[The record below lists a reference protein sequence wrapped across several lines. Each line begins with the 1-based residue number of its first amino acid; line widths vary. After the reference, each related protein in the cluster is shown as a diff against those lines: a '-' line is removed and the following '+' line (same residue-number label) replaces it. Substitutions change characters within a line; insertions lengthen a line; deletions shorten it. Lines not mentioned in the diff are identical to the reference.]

1 MYENFIKEER
11 EYGKKFL
18 QMNQIFEDRFDE
30 CEYTVAKALFKN
42 ESMVSAIL
50 ENIGDLMKKEG
61 IKCMPMNVIL
71 GDFIFSMSSFSI
83 EDPSNLI
90 LKTSRNDYFRR
101 IGERAEIN
109 KSFGCEYHSYID
121 LHKKLLLGLRA
132 DGIVEKNVI
141 RRKDKE
147 QWESVVYFKLLLE
160 GRIEIPLGYSKFP
173 FVISMSQKYSIG
185 SFRNIWTLKR
195 KKKEM
200 EDFPICIKSVIKSN
214 NLMFNLDKNIYN
226 LCSEI
231 IEGEKI
237 KILNKIKCSSME
249 EYEKKLYQIIKD
261 VSYSKTIGRGELSE
275 GDRFSLYKLKVEMKK
290 ELQDILKSFQDL
302 IPFMTITRNIV
313 GNKYYLP
320 CFIDNRGRQY
330 FGTLLSPTFY
340 KIFRYLYKF
349 VEEKEFVKLE
359 ESVFYRKMIEY
370 KNAVSDFGKNDRN
383 SYILMILFIEIGKH
397 FIKTDDRHFVKTEEI
412 INLGILNYKKEKVLK
427 FDELLYVSKIESEI
441 EKLLNNEDFDK
452 NMIVFKDAT
461 ASGLQNYG
469 ILMGYNDE
477 KLKYLNLDGDEW
489 CDTYQYLID
498 KFISKEEK
506 YRKRKYWKSTIMTIP
521 YNAVWFSCFV
531 KFIEKIR
538 EDGVEYKDLPE
549 FEKERIK
556 ALHKRF
562 YEEIKNKV
570 KEEFYI
576 NKSAN
581 FVKFKYNR
589 WKISNRLEY
598 KITYKKLRD
607 KYSDITYDIIEDK
620 EGTLRSMEANNMH
633 YLDAK
638 LVKRIVENFDI
649 LPIHDCFGVRLSEL
663 HLVVDEIN
671 EYYSKIIGKKIYNIH
686 IIK

>member
-1 MYENFIKEER
+1 MYENFVKEER

-50 ENIGDLMKKEG
+50 GNIGDLMKKED
-61 IKCMPMNVIL
+61 IKCIPMNVIL

-109 KSFGCEYHSYID
+109 KGFGCEYHNYID

-173 FVISMSQKYSIG
+173 FVISMNQKYSIG

-200 EDFPICIKSVIKSN
+200 EDFPICIKSVIRSN

-226 LCSEI
+226 LCSEV
-231 IEGEKI
+231 IEKEKMR
-237 KILNKIKCSSME
+237 ILNKIKCDSME

-275 GDRFSLYKLKVEMKK
+275 DDRFSLYKLKIEMKK

-302 IPFMTITRNIV
+302 IPFITISRNIV
-313 GNKYYLP
+313 GDKYYLP

-359 ESVFYRKMIEY
+359 KSMFYQKMIKY
-370 KNAVSDFGKNDRN
+370 KNAVSDFNKSDRN
-383 SYILMILFIEIGKH
+383 SYILLILFMEIGKH
-397 FIKTDDRHFVKTEEI
+397 FVKTDDRHFVKTEEI
-412 INLGILNYKKEKVLK
+412 INLGILNYKKEKILK
-427 FDELLYVSKIESEI
+427 FDELLYVNKIESEI
-441 EKLLNNEDFDK
+441 EKLLNSEDFDK

-469 ILMGYNDE
+469 ILMGYNEE

-531 KFIEKIR
+531 KFIEKMR
-538 EDGVEYKDLPE
+538 EDGIEYKDLDE

-556 ALHKRF
+556 ALHKKF

-607 KYSDITYDIIEDK
+607 KYSDVTYDIIEDK

-638 LVKRIVENFDI
+638 LVKRMVENFDI

-671 EYYSKIIGKKIYNIH
+671 EYYSEIIGKKIYNIH

>member
-11 EYGKKFL
+11 KYGKKFL

-30 CEYTVAKALFKN
+30 CEYTVVKALFKN
-42 ESMVSAIL
+42 ESVVSSIL
-50 ENIGDLMKKEG
+50 KNIDDLMRKEG
-61 IKCMPMNVIL
+61 IKCISMYVIL

-90 LKTSRNDYFRR
+90 LKTSRNDYFKR
-101 IGERAEIN
+101 IWERAEIN
-109 KSFGCEYHSYID
+109 KGFGCDYSSYIN
-121 LHKKLLLGLRA
+121 LHRKLLLGLRA
-132 DGIVEKNVI
+132 DGILEKNVI
-141 RRKDKE
+141 RRKENE
-147 QWESVVYFKLLLE
+147 QWESVVYFKLFLE
-160 GRIEIPLGYSKFP
+160 GKIEVPLGYSKFP

-195 KKKEM
+195 KKREM
-200 EDFPICIKSVIKSN
+200 EDFPICIKSIIKSN
-214 NLMFNLDKNIYN
+214 NLMFNLDKNIYS
-226 LCSEI
+226 LSLEI
-231 IEGEKI
+231 IEREKMR
-237 KILNKIKCSSME
+237 ILNKINCINME
-249 EYEKKLYQIIKD
+249 EYEKKLYQIID
-261 VSYSKTIGRGELSE
+261 DISYSKTIGKGTLSD
-275 GDRFSLYKLKVEMKK
+275 GDRFSLYQLKIEVKK
-290 ELQDILKSFQDL
+290 ELKDVLKSFQDL
-302 IPFMTITRNIV
+302 IPFITINRSIMND
-313 GNKYYLP
+313 KYYLP

-349 VEEKEFVKLE
+349 VEKKEFVKLE
-359 ESVFYRKMIEY
+359 ESMFY
-370 KNAVSDFGKNDRN
+370 KNMIRYKNTVVDFTKSDRN
-383 SYILMILFIEIGKH
+383 SYILMILFMEIGKH
-397 FIKTDDRHFVKTEEI
+397 FVKTDDRHFIKTEEM
-412 INLGILNYKKEKVLK
+412 INLGILNYKKDKVLK
-427 FDELLYVSKIESEI
+427 FDELLYVNKIENEI
-441 EKLLNNEDFDK
+441 ENLISNKKFDE
-452 NMIVFKDAT
+452 NMMIFKDAT

-469 ILMGYNDE
+469 ILMGYNEE

-498 KFISKEEK
+498 KFISKEEI

-538 EDGVEYKDLPE
+538 EDGIEYKDLDE

-556 ALHKRF
+556 KVHKKF

-570 KEEFYI
+570 KEEFYT

-581 FVKFKYNR
+581 FVKFRYNK
-589 WKISNRLEY
+589 WEISNRLEY
-598 KITYKKLRD
+598 KVTYKKLRD
-607 KYSDITYDIIEDK
+607 KYSDITYDIVEDK

-638 LVKRIVENFDI
+638 LVKKVIENFDI

-671 EYYSKIIGKKIYNIH
+671 EYYSKIIGKKIYSIH

>member
-11 EYGKKFL
+11 KYGKKFL

-30 CEYTVAKALFKN
+30 CEYTVVKALFKN
-42 ESMVSAIL
+42 ESVVSNIL
-50 ENIGDLMKKEG
+50 KNIDDLMRKEG
-61 IKCMPMNVIL
+61 IKCISMYVIL

-90 LKTSRNDYFRR
+90 LKTSRNDYFKR
-101 IGERAEIN
+101 IWERAEIN
-109 KSFGCEYHSYID
+109 KGFGCDYSSYVN
-121 LHKKLLLGLRA
+121 LHRKLLLGLRA
-132 DGIVEKNVI
+132 DGILEKNVI
-141 RRKDKE
+141 RRKE
-147 QWESVVYFKLLLE
+147 NEHWESVVYFKLFLE
-160 GRIEIPLGYSKFP
+160 GKIEIPLGYSKFP

-195 KKKEM
+195 KKREM
-200 EDFPICIKSVIKSN
+200 EDFPICIKSIIKSN
-214 NLMFNLDKNIYN
+214 NLMFNLDKNIYS
-226 LCSEI
+226 LSLEI
-231 IEGEKI
+231 IEREKMR
-237 KILNKIKCSSME
+237 ILNKINCINME
-249 EYEKKLYQIIKD
+249 EYEKKLYQIIED
-261 VSYSKTIGRGELSE
+261 ISYSKTIGKGTLSD
-275 GDRFSLYKLKVEMKK
+275 GDRFSLYQLKIEVKK
-290 ELQDILKSFQDL
+290 ELKDVLKSFQDL
-302 IPFMTITRNIV
+302 IPFITINRSIMND
-313 GNKYYLP
+313 KYYLP

-349 VEEKEFVKLE
+349 VEKKEFVKLE
-359 ESVFYRKMIEY
+359 ESMFY
-370 KNAVSDFGKNDRN
+370 KNMIRYKNTVVDFTKSDRN
-383 SYILMILFIEIGKH
+383 SYILMILFMEIGKH
-397 FIKTDDRHFVKTEEI
+397 FVKTDDRHFIKTEEM
-412 INLGILNYKKEKVLK
+412 INLGILNYKKDKVLK
-427 FDELLYVSKIESEI
+427 FDELLYVNKIENEI
-441 EKLLNNEDFDK
+441 ENLISNKKFDE
-452 NMIVFKDAT
+452 NMIIFKDAT

-469 ILMGYNDE
+469 ILMGYNEE

-498 KFISKEEK
+498 KFISKEEI

-538 EDGVEYKDLPE
+538 EDGIEYKDLDE

-556 ALHKRF
+556 KVHKKF

-570 KEEFYI
+570 KEEFYT

-581 FVKFKYNR
+581 FVKFRYNK
-589 WKISNRLEY
+589 WEISNRLEY
-598 KITYKKLRD
+598 KVTYKKLRD
-607 KYSDITYDIIEDK
+607 KYSDITYDIVEDK

-638 LVKRIVENFDI
+638 LVKKVIENFDI
-649 LPIHDCFGVRLSEL
+649 LPIHDCFGIRLSEL

-671 EYYSKIIGKKIYNIH
+671 EYYSKIIGKKIYSIH

>member
-30 CEYTVAKALFKN
+30 CEYTVAKALFEN
-42 ESMVSAIL
+42 ESMVSTIL
-50 ENIGDLMKKEG
+50 KNIDDLMKKEG
-61 IKCMPMNVIL
+61 IKGISMYVIL

-90 LKTSRNDYFRR
+90 LKTSRNDYFKR
-101 IGERAEIN
+101 IWERAEIN
-109 KSFGCEYHSYID
+109 KGFGCDYSSYIN
-121 LHKKLLLGLRA
+121 LHRKLLLGLRA

-141 RRKDKE
+141 RRKENE
-147 QWESVVYFKLLLE
+147 QWESVVYFKLFLE
-160 GRIEIPLGYSKFP
+160 GKVEIPLGYSKFP

-195 KKKEM
+195 KKREM
-200 EDFPICIKSVIKSN
+200 EDFPICIKSIIKSN

-226 LCSEI
+226 LSLEI
-231 IEGEKI
+231 IEREKMR
-237 KILNKIKCSSME
+237 ILNKIKCINME
-249 EYEKKLYQIIKD
+249 EYEKKLYQIID
-261 VSYSKTIGRGELSE
+261 DISYFKTIGKSTLSD
-275 GDRFSLYKLKVEMKK
+275 GDRFSLYQLKIEMKR
-290 ELQDILKSFQDL
+290 ELRDVLKSFQDL
-302 IPFMTITRNIV
+302 IPFITISRNIM
-313 GNKYYLP
+313 NYNYYLP

-349 VEEKEFVKLE
+349 VEKRKFVKLE
-359 ESVFYRKMIEY
+359 ESLFY
-370 KNAVSDFGKNDRN
+370 KNIIRYKYTVIEFNKSDID
-383 SYILMILFIEIGKH
+383 SYILMILFMEIGKH
-397 FIKTDDRHFVKTEEI
+397 FVKTDDRHFIKTEEI
-412 INLGILNYKKEKVLK
+412 INLGILNYKKNKVLK
-427 FDELLYVSKIESEI
+427 FDELLYVNKIENEI
-441 EKLLNNEDFDK
+441 EKLISNKNFDE
-452 NMIVFKDAT
+452 NVIIFKDAT

-469 ILMGYNDE
+469 ILMGYNEE

-498 KFISKEEK
+498 KFISKDER

-521 YNAVWFSCFV
+521 YNAVWFSCFL

-538 EDGVEYKDLPE
+538 EDGIEYKDLNE

-556 ALHKRF
+556 GVHRKF

-570 KEEFYI
+570 KEEFYT

-581 FVKFKYNR
+581 FVKFRYNR
-589 WKISNRLEY
+589 WEISNRLEY
-598 KITYKKLRD
+598 KVTYKKLRD
-607 KYSDITYDIIEDK
+607 KYSDVTYDIVEDK

-638 LVKRIVENFDI
+638 LVKKVIENFDI
-649 LPIHDCFGVRLSEL
+649 LPIHDCFGIRLSEL

-671 EYYSKIIGKKIYNIH
+671 EYYSKIIGKKIYSIH